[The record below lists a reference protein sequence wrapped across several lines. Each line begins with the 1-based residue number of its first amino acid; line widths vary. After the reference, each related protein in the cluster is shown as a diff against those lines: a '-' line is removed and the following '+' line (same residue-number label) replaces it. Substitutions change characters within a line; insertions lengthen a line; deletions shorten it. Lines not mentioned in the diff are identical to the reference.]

1 MNVDGAPNGLSK
13 SATQGEVA
21 AKGTILVHTL
31 ETPQCESLGKLLRSA
46 GYRVVFTS
54 DVRTGLVLR
63 PAEIRMAVFVNS
75 WPYWRIEQICELCSA
90 FRLAAPNLPLVVVG
104 PDDVEAKVKLFGL
117 GADDYVVEPFD
128 PTEFLARIS
137 SIIRRQHSSSF

>member
-1 MNVDGAPNGLSK
+1 
-13 SATQGEVA
+13 
-21 AKGTILVHTL
+21 
-31 ETPQCESLGKLLRSA
+31 
-46 GYRVVFTS
+46 
-54 DVRTGLVLR
+54 
-63 PAEIRMAVFVNS
+63 MAVFVNS

-117 GADDYVVEPFD
+117 EADDYVVEPFD
-128 PTEFLARIS
+128 PAEFLARIS